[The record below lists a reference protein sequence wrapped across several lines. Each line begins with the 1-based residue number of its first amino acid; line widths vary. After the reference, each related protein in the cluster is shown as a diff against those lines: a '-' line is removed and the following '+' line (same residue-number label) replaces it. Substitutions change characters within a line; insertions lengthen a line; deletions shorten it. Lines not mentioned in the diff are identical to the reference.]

1 VLSHLHADHCADMAN
16 LVVHRRYHPV
26 PPAGVEPLPVFG
38 PADTATR
45 LALAYAASPKERGVT
60 DLSDVLA
67 FRKAADGGRVGD
79 VTMRTTPVAHPVEA
93 YAVRVEHGGAS
104 LVYSGDT
111 GPCPALVEL
120 ADGADVLL
128 CEASWPHVMPGRW
141 TEPPGGLHMSGRQA
155 GEHAAAAGVG
165 RLLLTHIPAW
175 CDPAALLA
183 EAQEAFDGPVEV
195 VAPDA
200 TYDV

>member
-1 VLSHLHADHCADMAN
+1 M
-16 LVVHRRYHPV
+16 
-26 PPAGVEPLPVFG
+26 F
-38 PADTATR
+38 
-45 LALAYAASPKERGVT
+45 
-60 DLSDVLA
+60 A
-67 FRKAADGGRVGD
+67 FRKAADGAQGRRRRRCG
-79 VTMRTTPVAHPVEA
+79 RRRSTTPVEA
-93 YAVRVEHGGAS
+93 YALRVEQGGAS

-111 GPCPALVEL
+111 GPCAALVEL

-128 CEASWPHVMPGRW
+128 CEAIWPHVVPGRW
-141 TEPPGGLHMSGRQA
+141 TEPPGGLHLSGRQA

-165 RLLLTHIPAW
+165 RLLLTHVPAW
-175 CDPAALLA
+175 FDPAALLA

>member
-1 VLSHLHADHCADMAN
+1 VS
-16 LVVHRRYHPV
+16 PGSS
-26 PPAGVEPLPVFG
+26 PPGQYLG
-38 PADTATR
+38 PADTPAR
-45 LALAYAASPKERGVT
+45 LAYAYAASPEERAST

-67 FRKAADGGRVGD
+67 FRKAADGGTVGGLAL
-79 VTMRTTPVAHPVEA
+79 RTVPVAHPVEA

-111 GPCPALVEL
+111 GPSADLVEL
-120 ADGADVLL
+120 AEGADVLL
-128 CEASWPHVMPGRW
+128 CEASWPHVVPGRW

-175 CDPAALLA
+175 CDPAALHV

-195 VAPDA
+195 VVPDA
-200 TYDV
+200 HYDV